1 MEYREGRGH
10 MRWTKRMK
18 GKKKRREKR
27 EKEGK

>member
-10 MRWTKRMK
+10 MRWTKRRK
-18 GKKKRREKR
+18 GKKKKKRKR